1 MDLMLML
8 DLNEALDKLDMANS
22 VHWCVHVFRWKD
34 GYVLKRSLQFEIG
47 GQRKKGRIEKKC
59 EKQVKD

>member
-1 MDLMLML
+1 MREPRGCCAKFRECGELLC
-8 DLNEALDKLDMANS
+8 
-22 VHWCVHVFRWKD
+22 HWCVHVFRWKD